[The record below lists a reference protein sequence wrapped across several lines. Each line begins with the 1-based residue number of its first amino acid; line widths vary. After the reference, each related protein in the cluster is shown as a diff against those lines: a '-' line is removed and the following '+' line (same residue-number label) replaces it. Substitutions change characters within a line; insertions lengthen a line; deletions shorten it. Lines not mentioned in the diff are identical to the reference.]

1 MEDKH
6 WKNYIS
12 NIEPRV
18 NKLINAGFYYET
30 VFLFSNILE
39 AELTHLI
46 KEYQRSCKHILNNE
60 KIKFYPSK
68 WVNTE
73 KLTLGMLRKYISVFI
88 KDKKILNKI
97 DKFNNLR
104 KKTIHKL
111 LDQQLIGL
119 KKEILEKEISGFVS
133 EFYKLME
140 ELIDKRIAI
149 MKNLNKYK
157 EKALIYEYKIKRKK
171 RK

>member
-1 MEDKH
+1 
-6 WKNYIS
+6 
-12 NIEPRV
+12 
-18 NKLINAGFYYET
+18 
-30 VFLFSNILE
+30 
-39 AELTHLI
+39 
-46 KEYQRSCKHILNNE
+46 
-60 KIKFYPSK
+60 
-68 WVNTE
+68 
-73 KLTLGMLRKYISVFI
+73 MLRKYISVFI